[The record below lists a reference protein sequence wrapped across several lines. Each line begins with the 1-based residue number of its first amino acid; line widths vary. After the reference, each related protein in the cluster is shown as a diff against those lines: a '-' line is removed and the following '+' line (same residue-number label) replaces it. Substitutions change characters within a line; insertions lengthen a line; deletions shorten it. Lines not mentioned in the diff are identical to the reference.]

1 MTKILGISGSLR
13 LGSYNRALLVAAR
26 SALPAG
32 VTFRE
37 WRGLDEIPVYSDDIT
52 ALPAAVS
59 ALKAALAEADA
70 VLFATPE
77 YNASVPGGL
86 KNALDWVSRPFLE
99 NPLRGKPAAVIGASQ
114 GVFGAIWAQAEL
126 RKILRTLG
134 ADVDDRDLVVAEAQS
149 AFRDDGSLR
158 DEMLA
163 SALRTLVCDLAG
175 VQSRCAA

>member
-1 MTKILGISGSLR
+1 MTRILGISGSVR
-13 LGSYNRALLVAAR
+13 LGSYNSALLRAAR
-26 SALPAG
+26 SALPKG

-37 WRGLDEIPVYSDDIT
+37 WLGLDEIPVYNEDI
-52 ALPAAVS
+52 AVLPAPVS

-134 ADVDDRDLVVAEAQS
+134 AEVGDRDLVVAEAHS

-158 DEMLA
+158 DEILA
-163 SALRTLVCDLAG
+163 SALRTLVCDLVG

>member
-1 MTKILGISGSLR
+1 MTNILGISGSLR
-13 LGSYNRALLVAAR
+13 RRSHNSALLRAAGA
-26 SALPAG
+26 ALPEG
-32 VTFRE
+32 VMFRE
-37 WRGLDEIPVYSDDIT
+37 WRGLDEIPAYNEDT
-52 ALPAAVS
+52 PAPPPAVI
-59 ALKAALAEADA
+59 ALKTALAEADG

-149 AFRDDGSLR
+149 AFRADGSLR
-158 DEMLA
+158 DETLA
-163 SALRTLVCDLAG
+163 SALRMVVCGLAG

>member
-1 MTKILGISGSLR
+1 MTRVLGLSGSLR
-13 LGSYNRALLVAAR
+13 RCSYNSALLRAAR
-26 SALPAG
+26 FALPAG
-32 VTFRE
+32 ATLRE
-37 WRGLDEIPVYSDDIT
+37 WRGLDEIPVYNEDI
-52 ALPAAVS
+52 AQLPGPVT
-59 ALKAALAEADA
+59 ALKAELAEADA

-99 NPLRGKPAAVIGASQ
+99 NPLRGKPVAVIGASQ

-134 ADVDDRDLVVAEAQS
+134 ADVDDRDFVVAEAQN
-149 AFRDDGSLR
+149 AFGVDGLLR
-158 DEMLA
+158 DETLA

-175 VQSRCAA
+175 ASSRCAA

>member
-1 MTKILGISGSLR
+1 MTRILGISGSLR
-13 LGSYNRALLVAAR
+13 RHSYNSALLRAAR

-32 VTFRE
+32 VAFRE
-37 WRGLDEIPVYSDDIT
+37 WLGLDEIPVFNEDVT
-52 ALPAAVS
+52 APPASVR
-59 ALKAALAEADA
+59 ALKEALADADA

-86 KNALDWVSRPFLE
+86 KNALDWASRPFLE

-134 ADVDDRDLVVAEAQS
+134 ADVDERELVVPEAQS

-158 DEMLA
+158 DEILA
-163 SALRTLVCDLAG
+163 SALRTLVADLAS
-175 VQSRCAA
+175 VRSRCAA

>member
-1 MTKILGISGSLR
+1 MTTVLGISGSLR
-13 LGSYNRALLVAAR
+13 RCSYNSALLRAAR
-26 SALPAG
+26 SALPAH
-32 VTFRE
+32 VAFRE
-37 WRGLDEIPVYSDDIT
+37 WRGLDEIPVYSEDVIT
-52 ALPAAVS
+52 LPPAVS
-59 ALKAALAEADA
+59 SLKRALADADA

-99 NPLRGKPAAVIGASQ
+99 NPLRGKRVAVIGASQ

-134 ADVDDRDLVVAEAQS
+134 AEVDDRELVVAEAQQ

-158 DEMLA
+158 DQALA
-163 SALRTLVCDLAG
+163 SSLRTLVRDLAG
-175 VQSRCAA
+175 VPFRCAA